1 MTTELREVPV
11 EELTAFMD
19 DFNHHIFDMVSSP
32 DVSEKKGAILAI
44 GTFVYKI
51 SFYVHTY
58 LHILHPQRRVPFKQR
73 NEEHDVCIMYNH

>member
-1 MTTELREVPV
+1 MNRISIQVTTELREVPV

-44 GTFVYKI
+44 G
-51 SFYVHTY
+51 
-58 LHILHPQRRVPFKQR
+58 
-73 NEEHDVCIMYNH
+73 M